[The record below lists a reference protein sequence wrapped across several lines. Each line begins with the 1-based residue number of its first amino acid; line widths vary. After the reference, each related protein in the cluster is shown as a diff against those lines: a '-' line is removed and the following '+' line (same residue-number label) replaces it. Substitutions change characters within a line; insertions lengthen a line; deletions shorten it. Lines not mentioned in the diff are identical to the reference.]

1 MFNFLRR
8 HKEVDTQGIAYIII
22 GLGNPGKEY
31 QYSRHNIG
39 FMVIDKLG
47 VSLNVKTRK
56 YQARSMTGSG
66 VANGKKILLV
76 KPQTYMNNSGSAV
89 KELVRFY
96 KVTPECVLVI
106 HDDVDLP
113 LGALRLRTGGSSG
126 GQKGMDSIIRA
137 LGTNAF
143 PRLRI
148 GIGRPPGRMDTAHY
162 VLEGFLPSERE
173 QQEIVLEKALQA
185 VMTFIDAGIE
195 QAMNDFNGIVVE

>member
-1 MFNFLRR
+1 MFNFFRR
-8 HKEVDTQGIAYIII
+8 HKEVDSLGIAHIII

-39 FMVIDKLG
+39 FMAIDKIAEHLDT
-47 VSLNVKTRK
+47 KTRK

-66 VANGKKILLV
+66 VAKGKKILLA

-96 KVTPECVLVI
+96 KVEPERMLVI

-113 LGALRLRTGGSSG
+113 LGALRLRAGGSSG

-162 VLEGFLPSERE
+162 VLEGFLPSEHE

-185 VMTFIDAGIE
+185 VMTFISAGIE
-195 QAMNDFNGIVVE
+195 QAMNDFNGILVE